1 MTSFIDSR
9 RSVLLLIR
17 VSCAFLLHVF
27 ISAFAIGQEM
37 QMNDRVVLSKVL
49 PPSNSGLE
57 KQVKILIEF
66 EVLPDGSIGDMK
78 PLSKGNPNLEGVSL
92 KALKKWKFNPIE
104 EHIIMKGNITFT
116 FDPDQSA
123 RYDVTKRDES
133 GQTSKENFAIADAE
147 ERKLYSLI
155 MQYRR
160 QLDLPDIPLS
170 TSLTYVAN
178 LHVQDLMQHGPD
190 AGDCNSH
197 SWSNKGNWSAC
208 CYTSDHAEAKCMW
221 SKPRELTRYQG
232 NGYEIASW
240 SSAGIDAISALEI
253 WKGSYHH
260 NHVIINQ
267 GPWTKKWNA
276 IGIGLYK
283 NYAVVWFGREED
295 PEK

>member
-1 MTSFIDSR
+1 MANFIGFRNIVISFFTLFFVFAAYSC
-9 RSVLLLIR
+9 VLSFPIEQDIR
-17 VSCAFLLHVF
+17 
-27 ISAFAIGQEM
+27 IG
-37 QMNDRVVLSKVL
+37 NRVVLNKVL
-49 PPSNSGLE
+49 PPCSNNLLRQE
-57 KQVKILIEF
+57 KIMIEC
-66 EVLPDGSIGDMK
+66 EVLPNGKIGEMK
-78 PLSKGNPNLEGVSL
+78 PLSEGNPALIASSMRS
-92 KALKKWKFNPIE
+92 LKKWTFDPVQE
-104 EHIIMKGNITFT
+104 SLIMKGNITFT
-116 FDPDQSA
+116 FNPDQSTE
-123 RYDVTKRDES
+123 YEMSYSGES
-133 GQTSKENFAIADAE
+133 STTIEENYSKADSE
-147 ERKLYSLI
+147 ELKLYSLI

-170 TSLTYVAN
+170 KSLTYVAN
-178 LHVQDLMQHGPD
+178 LHVHDLMQHGPD
-190 AGDCNSH
+190 VGDCNSH

-260 NHVIINQ
+260 DQVIINQ

>member
-1 MTSFIDSR
+1 
-9 RSVLLLIR
+9 
-17 VSCAFLLHVF
+17 
-27 ISAFAIGQEM
+27 M

-78 PLSKGNPNLEGVSL
+78 PLSKGDPNLEGVSL

-178 LHVQDLMQHGPD
+178 LHVHDLMQHGPD